1 MRIPWELAQGGEA
14 DPVQVRVMSSCVT
27 IIGSLGIVMSF
38 LRSFEPEP
46 WSPSEIFFCLLS
58 MGGMAI
64 GYERDFFKM
73 YPSVGATGFML
84 IAELLLNSSSM
95 GDAADTSFLFYFSV
109 AFHFIVFVVLEMI
122 LYNHLT
128 QTNTFSGIG
137 RCACNI
143 VQPWAREFR
152 VYSSYITILLMVVT
166 AVMSFIRYLG
176 DPNFMGDWESTRSYL
191 AVTLCVLWISAEY
204 QNLFDENVMTF
215 RGWSFLM
222 VGILIFVDEPTL
234 GATYLALFV
243 ASIAVGALLTDI
255 ELESEK
261 REEELVDEE
270 PGFMQS
276 AFSAFGDIF
285 VALTQILLPE
295 LNRTDDDSAA
305 RKKNGLESAD
315 DNVARRKKKSD
326 GSHVTQDDP
335 ISPSL
340 RSDFLAYVAVF
351 VCVAFVGPCL
361 LKLAWF
367 LVQRELR
374 TTASL
379 LGLVASL

>member
-1 MRIPWELAQGGEA
+1 
-14 DPVQVRVMSSCVT
+14 
-27 IIGSLGIVMSF
+27 
-38 LRSFEPEP
+38 
-46 WSPSEIFFCLLS
+46 
-58 MGGMAI
+58 
-64 GYERDFFKM
+64 
-73 YPSVGATGFML
+73 
-84 IAELLLNSSSM
+84 
-95 GDAADTSFLFYFSV
+95 
-109 AFHFIVFVVLEMI
+109 
-122 LYNHLT
+122 
-128 QTNTFSGIG
+128 
-137 RCACNI
+137 
-143 VQPWAREFR
+143 
-152 VYSSYITILLMVVT
+152 
-166 AVMSFIRYLG
+166 
-176 DPNFMGDWESTRSYL
+176 
-191 AVTLCVLWISAEY
+191 
-204 QNLFDENVMTF
+204 
-215 RGWSFLM
+215 M